1 MTKVVIA
8 PRAQQDLQNITDH
21 YLVEAGVEVASS
33 FLQAWD
39 RTVGHIER
47 HPESGSPRLSE
58 MTKVRGLRVWPVMGF
73 PHIAVYVGGKSGVV
87 VTRVLHTS
95 RDIPVTLR
103 D

>member
-1 MTKVVIA
+1 MTKAVIA

-47 HPESGSPRLSE
+47 HPESGSPRLSQVA
-58 MTKVRGLRVWPVMGF
+58 KVKGLRVWPVMGF
-73 PHIAVYVGGKSGVV
+73 PHIAVYVSGAGKVV

-95 RDIPVTLR
+95 RDIPATLR